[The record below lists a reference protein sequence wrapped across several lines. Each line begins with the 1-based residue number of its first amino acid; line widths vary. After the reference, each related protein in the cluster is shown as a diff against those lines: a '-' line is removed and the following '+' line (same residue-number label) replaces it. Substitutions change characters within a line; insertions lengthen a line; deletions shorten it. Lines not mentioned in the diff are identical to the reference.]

1 MISVLVADDHP
12 VVRDGLC
19 TMLELEPDIKV
30 VGQGRPTVPRL
41 WSRRAGPTPT

>member
-19 TMLELEPDIKV
+19 TMLELEADITV
-30 VGQGRPTVPRL
+30 VGRAADGLRQ
-41 WSRRAGPTPT
+41 WNRRATPTPT